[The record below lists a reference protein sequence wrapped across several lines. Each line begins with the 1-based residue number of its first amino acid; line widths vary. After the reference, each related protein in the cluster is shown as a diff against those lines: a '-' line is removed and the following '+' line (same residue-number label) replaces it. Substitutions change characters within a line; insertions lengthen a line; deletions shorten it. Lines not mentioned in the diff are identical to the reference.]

1 MDTET
6 ADAFE
11 RLSHD
16 VRNGLRDLR
25 TELRAE
31 IGEFR
36 TGLHAE
42 IGELG
47 TELRAE
53 IAGLRS
59 ELGDEIREVRLHG
72 DEIAT
77 GFRAEIQD
85 VKRDLRTEIQ
95 DVKRHSDV
103 IAESLR
109 GEIRL
114 VAEGVAGLDEKF
126 TPEFRN
132 VREEIG
138 EVKNLLRL
146 SYADL
151 DRRILAARQATAKKG
166 AKAADGLELCLEA
179 IGKIEALA
187 GSR

>member
-1 MDTET
+1 MDSET

-16 VRNGLRDLR
+16 VREGLQQLR

-36 TGLHAE
+36 T
-42 IGELG
+42 
-47 TELRAE
+47 ELRA
-53 IAGLRS
+53 
-59 ELGDEIREVRLHG
+59 
-72 DEIAT
+72 
-77 GFRAEIQD
+77 
-85 VKRDLRTEIQ
+85 EIQ

-109 GEIRL
+109 SEIRL
-114 VAEGVAGLDEKF
+114 VAEGVVGLDEKF

-138 EVKNLLRL
+138 EVKTLLRL

-151 DRRILAARQATAKKG
+151 DRRIKP
-166 AKAADGLELCLEA
+166 
-179 IGKIEALA
+179 
-187 GSR
+187 S